1 VQYVF
6 FVNSNH
12 SGDNTVLLAS
22 ITRYVFFVTPN
33 HSHNGNMVKD
43 KHAKAVAFMAKM
55 QFNDSC
61 IGYDAG
67 AKKCKCLQKFLE
79 KKVSLMDAKNYFS
92 NISLQLW
99 NGIGDDDDEDM
110 MIQKVV
116 DFLNPFHVV
125 KNGKEIFL
133 SFMCKR
139 ISLQ

>member
-1 VQYVF
+1 
-6 FVNSNH
+6 
-12 SGDNTVLLAS
+12 
-22 ITRYVFFVTPN
+22 
-33 HSHNGNMVKD
+33 MVKD

-67 AKKCKCLQKFLE
+67 AKKCKCLVKFLE

-125 KNGKEIFL
+125 KNGKENIFEFHVSKDQSSVTEKNGNL
-133 SFMCKR
+133 PSNNMQIFRNSQTHWTVC
-139 ISLQ
+139 